1 MRHCYVPQYESLTLD
16 KITNFL
22 KEDHPAVLDY
32 LPDAQEIHKISK
44 EWICNVI
51 ATILKETFTD
61 WLMERVNV
69 RNEKV
74 VEKGEMNIELDEDV
88 AAAFRAS
95 TAVSSK
101 FALYTTYSLLFYKS
115 VEGTRREHAQGRC

>member
-1 MRHCYVPQYESLTLD
+1 MRHCYVPQYDSLTLD
-16 KITNFL
+16 KISNFL
-22 KEDHPAVLDY
+22 KEDHPDVLDY
-32 LPDAQEIHKISK
+32 LPDAQEIHKVSK
-44 EWICNVI
+44 EWICNII

-61 WLMERVNV
+61 WLMERVNT

-95 TAVSSK
+95 TAVSCK
-101 FALYTTYSLLFYKS
+101 CALYTAY
-115 VEGTRREHAQGRC
+115 